1 MRQLIQR
8 ILGWAPSDSIIPPMQ
23 NGPSLHFYPE
33 PLPDFRFGVASLV
46 GSKSDRKVKVE
57 FSFPQADMASCSDRK
72 MISDSY
78 IVQVPEFSG
87 DRVVDVTLEERFRN
101 REIAVCD
108 SGLIDND
115 QERLQHYTIGV
126 PYTCCDDD
134 GIARNCS
141 RIEIRKRKALPNEIA
156 VSFVPRIVKATY
168 ELGQVECYSRK
179 KKRLNPKQILKMLKN
194 ESPALLVNDLRFVT
208 TYFERLLASSVIV
221 IIDDGQGV
229 AVD

>member
-8 ILGWAPSDSIIPPMQ
+8 ILGWAPSDSIVAPMQ

>member
-1 MRQLIQR
+1 M
-8 ILGWAPSDSIIPPMQ
+8 
-23 NGPSLHFYPE
+23 
-33 PLPDFRFGVASLV
+33 
-46 GSKSDRKVKVE
+46 
-57 FSFPQADMASCSDRK
+57 
-72 MISDSY
+72 
-78 IVQVPEFSG
+78 
-87 DRVVDVTLEERFRN
+87 
-101 REIAVCD
+101 
-108 SGLIDND
+108 
-115 QERLQHYTIGV
+115 